1 MKKVFVALTL
11 VAACY
16 ACGSGSEEKKPISN
30 SENPQIGGESK
41 PADSSSTAATTTTTP
56 ATAAPSAD
64 AGKALIE
71 ASDCRTCHRDNEKLI
86 GPAYQDV
93 AKKYSDKDV
102 KMLAEK
108 VIKGGTGV
116 WGQIPMAPH
125 TGLSETD
132 AETMVKY
139 ILSMK
144 K

>member
-16 ACGSGSEEKKPISN
+16 ACGGGKEEKKPISS
-30 SENPQIGGESK
+30 SENPQIGGDSK
-41 PADSSSTAATTTTTP
+41 TADTSSAAASSSATP
-56 ATAAPSAD
+56 APASAD

-86 GPAYQDV
+86 GPAYADV

-108 VIKGGTGV
+108 VIKGGSGV
-116 WGQIPMAPH
+116 WGQIPMAAH
-125 TGLSETD
+125 ANISEDD